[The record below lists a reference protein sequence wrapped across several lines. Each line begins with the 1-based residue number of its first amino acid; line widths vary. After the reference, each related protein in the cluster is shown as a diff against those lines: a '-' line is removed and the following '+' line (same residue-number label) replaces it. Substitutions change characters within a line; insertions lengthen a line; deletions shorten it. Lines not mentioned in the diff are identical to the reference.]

1 MAHAVTTHNG
11 VMETDTLKL
20 IAQVAEALP
29 DLDAA
34 ALERLADALDQL
46 TEAVGLRMEVVRE
59 D

>member
-1 MAHAVTTHNG
+1 
-11 VMETDTLKL
+11 METDTLKL